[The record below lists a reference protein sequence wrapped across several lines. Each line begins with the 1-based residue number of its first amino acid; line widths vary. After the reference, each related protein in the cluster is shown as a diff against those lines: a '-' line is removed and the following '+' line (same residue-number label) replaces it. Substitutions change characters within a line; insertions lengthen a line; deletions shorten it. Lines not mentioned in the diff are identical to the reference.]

1 MALNLKQEIPT
12 MTPKKLQNSIL
23 KMLKTAPNG
32 MRKDEIAQ
40 ALRLPIADT
49 NSVFVGMTA
58 SNLITITQSKTF
70 GGKTAYGVVR
80 LVDQSTKPTP
90 AAAYQPLTINWMDV
104 ARADGEDHKQ
114 CPSLRSGIRH
124 AYRPPMSGMSSQVKG
139 GFL

>member
-1 MALNLKQEIPT
+1 MN
-12 MTPKKLQNSIL
+12 PKKLQNNIL
-23 KMLKTAPNG
+23 KMLKAAPNG

-40 ALRLPIADT
+40 ALRMPVAET
-49 NSVFVGMTA
+49 NSIFSGLVSAG
-58 SNLITITQSKTF
+58 LITITQSKTF
-70 GGKTAYGVVR
+70 GGKNAYGVVR
-80 LVDQSTKPTP
+80 LVDQSTSPMP
-90 AAAYQPLTINWMDV
+90 SAAYQPLTINWMDV